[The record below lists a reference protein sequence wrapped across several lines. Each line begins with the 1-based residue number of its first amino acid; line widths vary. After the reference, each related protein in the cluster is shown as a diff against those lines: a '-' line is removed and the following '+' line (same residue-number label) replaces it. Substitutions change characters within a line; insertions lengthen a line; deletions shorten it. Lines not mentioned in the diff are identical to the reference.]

1 MSGATEVLIQKELL
15 NVMAE
20 DLAAKVISSSL
31 REVAEIDLQE
41 EGVSVVAHE
50 VGEAKKENSAVKFV
64 PDFAIE
70 LESVRG
76 ATEVLVRDEILNV
89 IAEDLAA
96 EAIANS
102 LRELESASLV
112 EDIAS
117 EAEKTIPG
125 VTCELT
131 GNVIELESEDPEV
144 HESVKE
150 TLSDVPSE
158 DDKLSSKACEC
169 TLEWETVSAVQPEI
183 VVEFENVTA
192 VTEIHSQEKVVS
204 VVAHEVGEAK
214 KKNSAVKL
222 VSDFAIELESVR
234 GATGVLVR
242 EELLNVIAKDLPVEA
257 ITSSLRE
264 LESASLV
271 ENIASEA
278 EKIIPGVTF
287 ELTDNV
293 IELESEDPKVHQSAK
308 KTLSDVPSEDAKL
321 SNKVHECTLEWET
334 VSAVQPEI
342 AMEFENI
349 TAVTE
354 IHSQEEVVSVVA
366 YEFGEAKKENSA
378 VKLVSDFAI
387 ELESVRGATEV
398 QVQEELI
405 NVTAEDLVAE
415 AITRSLT
422 ELESASLVEDI
433 APEAEKTI
441 SGAGVT
447 CELTDSVIELESEN
461 PEVHE
466 SVKETLSD
474 VPSEDDKLSSKAYE
488 CTLEWETVSAIQ
500 PEIAV
505 EFENV
510 TAVTEMCL
518 QQEVVPVVAHE
529 ASEAKKENSAV
540 KLVSDFAIELE
551 SVRGATE
558 VQVQEELLN
567 VIAEDL
573 AAEAITSS
581 LRELESLALAEDI
594 ASEAETI
601 QAVVCELT
609 DSVIEL
615 ESEDVVLDEVSQTSV
630 DILVDKPS
638 GTVEGSE
645 CMLEWETVGVIES
658 EVAAEFEGVTEV
670 PDILVQE
677 KIISSV
683 VHESS
688 AAEVKLDL
696 SFEPQSVTAAI
707 DFPLEQRNSTRI
719 TRESV
724 LTKSESARE
733 FFPDCSLLMEY
744 GSDVSLISNEVAAA
758 EVKTS
763 CTFWP
768 QSSLDLKS
776 VSEVVQSSLEID
788 TRAIYTR
795 KNKTRLK

>member
-1 MSGATEVLIQKELL
+1 
-15 NVMAE
+15 MAE

-50 VGEAKKENSAVKFV
+50 VGEAKKKNSAVKFV

-76 ATEVLVRDEILNV
+76 ATEVLVREEILNV
-89 IAEDLAA
+89 IADDLAA

-117 EAEKTIPG
+117 EAEKTISG
-125 VTCELT
+125 VTSELT
-131 GNVIELESEDPEV
+131 DNVIELESEDPEV

-214 KKNSAVKL
+214 KKHSAVKL

-242 EELLNVIAKDLPVEA
+242 EELLNVIAKDLPVEV

-278 EKIIPGVTF
+278 EKIIPGVTC

-342 AMEFENI
+342 AMEFENV

-366 YEFGEAKKENSA
+366 HEFGEAKKENSA

-387 ELESVRGATEV
+387 EVESVRGATEV
-398 QVQEELI
+398 QGQQELL
-405 NVTAEDLVAE
+405 NVTAEDLAAKV
-415 AITRSLT
+415 ITSSLR

-433 APEAEKTI
+433 ASEAEKTI
-441 SGAGVT
+441 SGVT
-447 CELTDSVIELESEN
+447 SELTDNVIELESED

-474 VPSEDDKLSSKAYE
+474 VPSEDDKLSNKAYE

-510 TAVTEMCL
+510 TAFTEMCL
-518 QQEVVPVVAHE
+518 KQEVVPVVAHE
-529 ASEAKKENSAV
+529 VSEAKKKNSAV
-540 KLVSDFAIELE
+540 KLVPDFAIELE
-551 SVRGATE
+551 SVHGATE
-558 VQVQEELLN
+558 VQVQQELLN

-581 LRELESLALAEDI
+581 LRELESLPLAEDT

-601 QAVVCELT
+601 QVVVCELT

-615 ESEDVVLDEVSQTSV
+615 ESEDVVVDEVSQTPV
-630 DILVDKPS
+630 DILVDKLS
-638 GTVEGSE
+638 GTVEGKES
-645 CMLEWETVGVIES
+645 MLEWKTVGVIEP
-658 EVAAEFEGVTEV
+658 EIAVEFEGVTEV

-683 VHESS
+683 VHELSS
-688 AAEVKLDL
+688 AEVKPDL

-707 DFPLEQRNSTRI
+707 DVSLEQRNSTKI

-733 FFPDCSLLMEY
+733 FFPECSLLMEY
-744 GSDVSLISNEVAAA
+744 GSDVSVISNEVAAA

-768 QSSLDLKS
+768 ESSLDLKS
-776 VSEVVQSSLEID
+776 VS
-788 TRAIYTR
+788 
-795 KNKTRLK
+795 

>member
-1 MSGATEVLIQKELL
+1 
-15 NVMAE
+15 MAE

-150 TLSDVPSE
+150 TLSDVPSD

-242 EELLNVIAKDLPVEA
+242 EELLNVIAKDLPVEV

-278 EKIIPGVTF
+278 EKIIPGVTC

-293 IELESEDPKVHQSAK
+293 IELESEDPKVHESAK
-308 KTLSDVPSEDAKL
+308 KTLSDVPSEDDKL
-321 SNKVHECTLEWET
+321 SDKVHECTLEWET
-334 VSAVQPEI
+334 VSAVQPEIAMEFENVTAVTEIHSQEEVVSVVAHEFGEAKKKNSAVKLVSDFAIELESVRGVTEVQVQEELINVTTEDLVAEAITRSLIELESASLVEDIASEAEKTISGVTCELTDSVIELESEDPEVHESVKETLSDVPSEDDKLSNKAYECTLEWKTVSAIQPEI

-366 YEFGEAKKENSA
+366 HEASEAKQENSA

-387 ELESVRGATEV
+387 ELESVRGV
-398 QVQEELI
+398 
-405 NVTAEDLVAE
+405 
-415 AITRSLT
+415 
-422 ELESASLVEDI
+422 
-433 APEAEKTI
+433 
-441 SGAGVT
+441 
-447 CELTDSVIELESEN
+447 
-461 PEVHE
+461 
-466 SVKETLSD
+466 
-474 VPSEDDKLSSKAYE
+474 
-488 CTLEWETVSAIQ
+488 
-500 PEIAV
+500 
-505 EFENV
+505 
-510 TAVTEMCL
+510 
-518 QQEVVPVVAHE
+518 
-529 ASEAKKENSAV
+529 
-540 KLVSDFAIELE
+540 
-551 SVRGATE
+551 TE

-601 QAVVCELT
+601 QSVVCELT

-615 ESEDVVLDEVSQTSV
+615 ESEDVVVDEVSQTPV
-630 DILVDKPS
+630 DILVDKLS

-645 CMLEWETVGVIES
+645 SMLEWETVGVIEP
-658 EVAAEFEGVTEV
+658 EIAVEFEGVTEV

-688 AAEVKLDL
+688 AAEVKPDL

-719 TRESV
+719 SRESV

-733 FFPDCSLLMEY
+733 FFPECSLQMEY
-744 GSDVSLISNEVAAA
+744 GSDVSTISNEVAAA

-763 CTFWP
+763 CTLWP
-768 QSSLDLKS
+768 ESSLDLKS
-776 VSEVVQSSLEID
+776 VSEVVQSSLD
-788 TRAIYTR
+788 
-795 KNKTRLK
+795 

>member
-1 MSGATEVLIQKELL
+1 
-15 NVMAE
+15 MAE

-41 EGVSVVAHE
+41 EVVSVVAHE

-89 IAEDLAA
+89 IADDLAA
-96 EAIANS
+96 EAITNS
-102 LRELESASLV
+102 LRELESASLA
-112 EDIAS
+112 ED
-117 EAEKTIPG
+117 
-125 VTCELT
+125 
-131 GNVIELESEDPEV
+131 
-144 HESVKE
+144 
-150 TLSDVPSE
+150 
-158 DDKLSSKACEC
+158 
-169 TLEWETVSAVQPEI
+169 
-183 VVEFENVTA
+183 
-192 VTEIHSQEKVVS
+192 
-204 VVAHEVGEAK
+204 
-214 KKNSAVKL
+214 
-222 VSDFAIELESVR
+222 
-234 GATGVLVR
+234 
-242 EELLNVIAKDLPVEA
+242 
-257 ITSSLRE
+257 
-264 LESASLV
+264 
-271 ENIASEA
+271 IASEA
-278 EKIIPGVTF
+278 EKIIPGVTC

-293 IELESEDPKVHQSAK
+293 IELESEDPKVHESAK
-308 KTLSDVPSEDAKL
+308 KTLSDVPSEDDKL

-354 IHSQEEVVSVVA
+354 IYSQEEVVSVVA
-366 YEFGEAKKENSA
+366 HEFGEAKKKNSAVKLVSDFAIELENVRGATGVLVREDLNVIAKDLAVEVITSSLRELESASLAEDIASEAEKIIPGVTCELTDNVIELESEDPKVHESAKKTLSDVPSEDDKLSNKVHECTLEWETVSAVQPEIAMEFENITAVTEIYSQEEVVSVVAHEFGEAKKENSA

-433 APEAEKTI
+433 ASEAEKTNP
-441 SGAGVT
+441 GVT
-447 CELTDSVIELESEN
+447 CELTDSVIELESED

-474 VPSEDDKLSSKAYE
+474 VPSEDDKLSNKAYE

-510 TAVTEMCL
+510 TVATEMCL
-518 QQEVVPVVAHE
+518 QQEVVPVVGHE
-529 ASEAKKENSAV
+529 VSEAKKENSAV

-551 SVRGATE
+551 SVHGATE

-594 ASEAETI
+594 ASEAEII

-630 DILVDKPS
+630 DILVDKLS

-645 CMLEWETVGVIES
+645 CMLEWETVGVIEPD
-658 EVAAEFEGVTEV
+658 VAAEFEGVTEV

-688 AAEVKLDL
+688 LAEVKPDL
-696 SFEPQSVTAAI
+696 SFERQSVTAAI
-707 DFPLEQRNSTRI
+707 DVPLEQRNSTRI
-719 TRESV
+719 TGESV

-733 FFPDCSLLMEY
+733 FFPECSLQMEN
-744 GSDVSLISNEVAAA
+744 GSDVSAISNKAAAA

-768 QSSLDLKS
+768 ESSLDLKS

-788 TRAIYTR
+788 TVTDHS
-795 KNKTRLK
+795 

>member
-20 DLAAKVISSSL
+20 NLAAKVISSSL
-31 REVAEIDLQE
+31 REVAGIDLQE
-41 EGVSVVAHE
+41 EGVSVVAHK
-50 VGEAKKENSAVKFV
+50 VDEAKKENSAVKFV

-89 IAEDLAA
+89 ISDDLAA
-96 EAIANS
+96 EAITNS
-102 LRELESASLV
+102 LRELESASLA

-117 EAEKTIPG
+117 EAEKIIPG

-131 GNVIELESEDPEV
+131 DNVIELESEDPKV
-144 HESVKE
+144 HESAKK

-158 DDKLSSKACEC
+158 DDKLSNKVHEC

-192 VTEIHSQEKVVS
+192 VTEIHSQEEVVS
-204 VVAHEVGEAK
+204 VVAHEFGEAK

-222 VSDFAIELESVR
+222 VSDFAIELENVR

-242 EELLNVIAKDLPVEA
+242 EDLNVIAKDLAMEV

-264 LESASLV
+264 LESASLA
-271 ENIASEA
+271 EDIASEA
-278 EKIIPGVTF
+278 EKIIPGVTC

-293 IELESEDPKVHQSAK
+293 IELESEDPKVHESAK
-308 KTLSDVPSEDAKL
+308 KTLSDVPSEDDKL

-342 AMEFENI
+342 VVEFENV

-366 YEFGEAKKENSA
+366 HEFGEAKKENSA

-433 APEAEKTI
+433 ASEAEKTNP
-441 SGAGVT
+441 GVT
-447 CELTDSVIELESEN
+447 CELTDSVIELQSED

-474 VPSEDDKLSSKAYE
+474 VPSEDDKLSNKAYE

-510 TAVTEMCL
+510 TVATEMCL
-518 QQEVVPVVAHE
+518 QQEVVPVVGHE
-529 ASEAKKENSAV
+529 VSEAKKENSAV

-594 ASEAETI
+594 ASEAEII

-630 DILVDKPS
+630 DILVDKLS

-645 CMLEWETVGVIES
+645 CMLEWETVGVIEPD
-658 EVAAEFEGVTEV
+658 VAAEFEGVTEV

-688 AAEVKLDL
+688 PAEVKPDL
-696 SFEPQSVTAAI
+696 SFERQSVTAAI
-707 DFPLEQRNSTRI
+707 DVPLEQRNSTRI
-719 TRESV
+719 TGESV

-733 FFPDCSLLMEY
+733 FFPECSLLMEY
-744 GSDVSLISNEVAAA
+744 GSDVSTISNEVAAA

-763 CTFWP
+763 CTLWP
-768 QSSLDLKS
+768 ESSLDLKS

-788 TRAIYTR
+788 TVTDHS
-795 KNKTRLK
+795 

>member
-1 MSGATEVLIQKELL
+1 MSGAPEVLIQKELL

-41 EGVSVVAHE
+41 EVVSVVAHE

-76 ATEVLVRDEILNV
+76 ATEVLVRGEILNV
-89 IAEDLAA
+89 IADDLAA
-96 EAIANS
+96 EAITNS
-102 LRELESASLV
+102 LRELESASV

-117 EAEKTIPG
+117 EAEKT
-125 VTCELT
+125 EK
-131 GNVIELESEDPEV
+131 SE
-144 HESVKE
+144 
-150 TLSDVPSE
+150 
-158 DDKLSSKACEC
+158 A
-169 TLEWETVSAVQPEI
+169 
-183 VVEFENVTA
+183 ENVTA
-192 VTEIHSQEKVVS
+192 VTEIHSQEEVVS
-204 VVAHEVGEAK
+204 VVAHEVGEVK

-234 GATGVLVR
+234 GATGVLVQ
-242 EELLNVIAKDLPVEA
+242 EELLNVIAKDLAVEV
-257 ITSSLRE
+257 IRSSLRE

-271 ENIASEA
+271 EDIASEA
-278 EKIIPGVTF
+278 EKIIPGVTY

-293 IELESEDPKVHQSAK
+293 IELESEDPEVHESAK
-308 KTLSDVPSEDAKL
+308 KTLSDVPSEDDKL
-321 SNKVHECTLEWET
+321 SN
-334 VSAVQPEI
+334 
-342 AMEFENI
+342 
-349 TAVTE
+349 
-354 IHSQEEVVSVVA
+354 
-366 YEFGEAKKENSA
+366 
-378 VKLVSDFAI
+378 
-387 ELESVRGATEV
+387 
-398 QVQEELI
+398 
-405 NVTAEDLVAE
+405 
-415 AITRSLT
+415 
-422 ELESASLVEDI
+422 
-433 APEAEKTI
+433 
-441 SGAGVT
+441 
-447 CELTDSVIELESEN
+447 
-461 PEVHE
+461 
-466 SVKETLSD
+466 
-474 VPSEDDKLSSKAYE
+474 KAYE

-518 QQEVVPVVAHE
+518 QQEVVPVIAHE
-529 ASEAKKENSAV
+529 VSEAKKKNSAV
-540 KLVSDFAIELE
+540 KLVPDFAIELE

-630 DILVDKPS
+630 DILVDKLS

-645 CMLEWETVGVIES
+645 CMLEWETVGVIEP

-688 AAEVKLDL
+688 AAEVKPDL

-707 DFPLEQRNSTRI
+707 EFPLELRNSTRI

-724 LTKSESARE
+724 FTKSESARE
-733 FFPDCSLLMEY
+733 FFPECLLLMEY
-744 GSDVSLISNEVAAA
+744 GSDVSVISNEVAAA

-768 QSSLDLKS
+768 ESSLDLES

-788 TRAIYTR
+788 TVTDHS
-795 KNKTRLK
+795 

>member
-41 EGVSVVAHE
+41 DVVSVVAHE

-64 PDFAIE
+64 PDFAI
-70 LESVRG
+70 
-76 ATEVLVRDEILNV
+76 INV
-89 IAEDLAA
+89 IADDLAA
-96 EAIANS
+96 EAITNS
-102 LRELESASLV
+102 LRELESASFV

-131 GNVIELESEDPEV
+131 DNVIELESEDPEV

-150 TLSDVPSE
+150 TLSDVPGE
-158 DDKLSSKACEC
+158 DDKLSNKVHEC

-192 VTEIHSQEKVVS
+192 VTEIHLKEEVVP
-204 VVAHEVGEAK
+204 VVADKVGEAK
-214 KKNSAVKL
+214 KENSAVKL
-222 VSDFAIELESVR
+222 VSDFAIELKSVR
-234 GATGVLVR
+234 GATEVFVR
-242 EELLNVIAKDLPVEA
+242 EELLNVIAKDLAVEV
-257 ITSSLRE
+257 ITSSLTE

-271 ENIASEA
+271 EDIASEE
-278 EKIIPGVTF
+278 EKIIPGVTC

-293 IELESEDPKVHQSAK
+293 IELESEDPKVHESAK
-308 KTLSDVPSEDAKL
+308 KTLSDVPSEDDKL
-321 SNKVHECTLEWET
+321 NNKVHECKLEWET

-342 AMEFENI
+342 AMEFENV

-366 YEFGEAKKENSA
+366 NEYGEAKKENSA

-387 ELESVRGATEV
+387 ELESVRDATQV

-405 NVTAEDLVAE
+405 NVTAEDLAAE

-433 APEAEKTI
+433 ASEAEKTI
-441 SGAGVT
+441 SGVT
-447 CELTDSVIELESEN
+447 CELTDSVIEPESED

-466 SVKETLSD
+466 KVQETLSD
-474 VPSEDDKLSSKAYE
+474 VPSEDNKLSNKAYE

-529 ASEAKKENSAV
+529 VSEAKKKNSAV
-540 KLVSDFAIELE
+540 KLVPDFTIELE
-551 SVRGATE
+551 SVLGATE
-558 VQVQEELLN
+558 EQVQEELN

-581 LRELESLALAEDI
+581 LRELESLALAEDT

-630 DILVDKPS
+630 DILVDKLS
-638 GTVEGSE
+638 GTVEGGE
-645 CMLEWETVGVIES
+645 CMLEWETVGVIEP

-688 AAEVKLDL
+688 AAEVKPDL

-707 DFPLEQRNSTRI
+707 EFPLELRNSTRI

-724 LTKSESARE
+724 FTKSESARE
-733 FFPDCSLLMEY
+733 FFPECLLLMEY
-744 GSDVSLISNEVAAA
+744 GSDVSVISNEVAAA

-768 QSSLDLKS
+768 ESSLDLKS
-776 VSEVVQSSLEID
+776 VSEVVQSSLEIGTVTD
-788 TRAIYTR
+788 H
-795 KNKTRLK
+795 